1 MLRVHLSPGRLAIV
15 KETNNECRSR
25 MQGKRNPYTPLVG
38 IELSTITME
47 LSIEVP
53 QKTQSRLTLMTYDT
67 TLGHIAKRV

>member
-1 MLRVHLSPGRLAIV
+1 
-15 KETNNECRSR
+15 